1 MALRLWLQVPLPL
14 ALARAET
21 VATLPV
27 VLGVTV
33 EVTQL
38 EGLALAVWQGLL
50 LVVLLPEA
58 LLLTLT
64 EAVKGRLPL
73 GEGLPELQWDTETLG
88 VEEPVPEPAEL
99 PEGVGG
105 AGAASD

>member
-1 MALRLWLQVPLPL
+1 M
-14 ALARAET
+14 
-21 VATLPV
+21 ATLPV

-38 EGLALAVWQGLL
+38 EGLALVVWQGLL

-64 EAVKGRLPL
+64 EAVEDR
-73 GEGLPELQWDTETLG
+73 
-88 VEEPVPEPAEL
+88 
-99 PEGVGG
+99 
-105 AGAASD
+105 